1 MNLRRNPPPQ
11 PGLKFQFIPSGNI
24 GELKGP
30 VSDIAPWWAF
40 VYISTP
46 APEDA
51 IAPYYHNVYGPI
63 CELSEAELRDLRSC
77 RYLSLLD
84 ITGLV

>member
-1 MNLRRNPPPQ
+1 MNLRNPPPQ
-11 PGLKFQFIPSGNI
+11 PGLKFQFISSGNI

-30 VSDIAPWWAF
+30 VSDIVPRWAF

-46 APEDA
+46 APEEA
-51 IAPYYHNVYGPI
+51 ITPYCHDVYGPI
-63 CELSEAELRDLRSC
+63 CELSEASLRDLRSY
-77 RYLSLLD
+77 RYLSLPD